1 MGGCIPPKSLG
12 SSKPSQIFLLHFGS
26 QSLKT
31 YMAMNQYLLIPFL
44 EGWTSIYQLLLCSP
58 GVQGFDPLPHIHLAD
73 ASPPTSKTATSPH
86 HLIARPR
93 KSGRSETLSVA
104 LPASI
109 VENAQGGEL
118 KALLVGQMARA
129 LTIYGVDE
137 AMMGCDGMGELI
149 SWWMG

>member
-1 MGGCIPPKSLG
+1 MKLLGIIPK
-12 SSKPSQIFLLHFGS
+12 I
-26 QSLKT
+26 
-31 YMAMNQYLLIPFL
+31 
-44 EGWTSIYQLLLCSP
+44 
-58 GVQGFDPLPHIHLAD
+58 LP
-73 ASPPTSKTATSPH
+73 
-86 HLIARPR
+86 ARPR

-137 AMMGCDGMGELI
+137 VRG
-149 SWWMG
+149 

>member
-1 MGGCIPPKSLG
+1 MGILVNGWLHPPKKSR
-12 SSKPSQIFLLHFGS
+12 LLKTLSDVLAPFWKK
-26 QSLKT
+26 SLKT
-31 YMAMNQYLLIPFL
+31 YIFILQMLVP
-44 EGWTSIYQLLLCSP
+44 QLKKP
-58 GVQGFDPLPHIHLAD
+58 
-73 ASPPTSKTATSPH
+73 PH
-86 HLIARPR
+86 HLIPSARPR

-137 AMMGCDGMGELI
+137 AMMGCDGMGETDFLMNGVKFI
-149 SWWMG
+149 YSYIMG